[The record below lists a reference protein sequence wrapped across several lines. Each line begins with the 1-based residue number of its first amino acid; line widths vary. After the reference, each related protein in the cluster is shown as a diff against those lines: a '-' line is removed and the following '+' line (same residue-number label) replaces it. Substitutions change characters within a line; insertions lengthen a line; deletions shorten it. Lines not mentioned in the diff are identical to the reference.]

1 MATID
6 LESLQPLFDEIDSHP
21 IYGAIRTLADLRVF
35 ATHHAF
41 AVWDFMCLIKYLQS
55 KVAPPSVPWYPAGSP
70 DTHRLLNLLAME
82 EETDVVPGAGGGKT
96 YASHFEHYC
105 RAMDEIG
112 ADGTLPLRFLE
123 LVRSSGVDQGLYSE
137 LVPLPARYFCETTFA
152 YIRDDKPHE
161 VAAALAVARERIIP
175 GMFRRFLDGM
185 GVTEDEAP
193 SMHFYLNRHVHLD
206 ADVRGRLSMQLIH
219 ELCADDPTRIEEAET
234 AAEEALC
241 ARIRFWDGIHAAIT
255 ARQPG

>member
-1 MATID
+1 MRINKGLMIGLVTFMALVAVFVRWLPANAGQGDLFPARVGTI
-6 LESLQPLFDEIDSHP
+6 ESGKQGLVLSSVP
-21 IYGAIRTLADLRVF
+21 A
-35 ATHHAF
+35 
-41 AVWDFMCLIKYLQS
+41 
-55 KVAPPSVPWYPAGSP
+55 KVAYIAFNTVNP
-70 DTHRLLNLLAME
+70 
-82 EETDVVPGAGGGKT
+82 
-96 YASHFEHYC
+96 
-105 RAMDEIG
+105 
-112 ADGTLPLRFLE
+112 
-123 LVRSSGVDQGLYSE
+123 
-137 LVPLPARYFCETTFA
+137 PLPARYFCETTFA

-185 GVTEDEAP
+185 GVTEGEAP

-255 ARQPG
+255 ARQHG